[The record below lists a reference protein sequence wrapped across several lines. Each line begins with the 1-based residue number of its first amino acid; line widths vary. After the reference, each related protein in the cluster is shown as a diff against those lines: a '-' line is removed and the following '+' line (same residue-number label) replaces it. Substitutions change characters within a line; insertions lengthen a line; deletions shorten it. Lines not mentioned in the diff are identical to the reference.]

1 MNFESVP
8 VSDSEGTDP
17 PKFVANCWSAT
28 FPALPHLSQYSP
40 QPPQRMPKDRIKR
53 KAKVKQGLRD
63 PNKDRNDGVKKS
75 HRSGKQTSRERWFSS
90 WLKKG
95 AASGKHTNKM
105 ANAGKKN
112 AANKNPVAMNAHTI
126 GKKRQREE
134 QGQPKERRTAKER
147 YCDTG
152 SSASGKN
159 KQAMIL
165 NAANAAKR
173 SKNPLADK
181 LPTESLSE
189 FQTRKAKEQRAIIAK
204 EEYNQTKRA
213 GKSKKY
219 HADKILKKKRKLQ
232 NKKNRG
238 YDSEEDEWN
247 AAAGASN
254 TRAVAFGE
262 RNDDAPRMKN
272 MPYKGR
278 GKAQK
283 KKVVTLLEEEGK
295 VARGQDQ
302 MALLRARVVE
312 AYRQSRGHHVMGP
325 GSKGNDR

>member
-1 MNFESVP
+1 MSRIAK
-8 VSDSEGTDP
+8 GLTP
-17 PKFVANCWSAT
+17 PQFVGQHSTANISRLSA
-28 FPALPHLSQYSP
+28 QYSP